1 MHFVLD
7 TGMTQSYIARGLA
20 AEAGLREGRVGP
32 IMIYAFGGE
41 RTVQGAVH
49 DDAVLYVGGARL
61 VLRTFQSLPPLTRP
75 YGPDD
80 GVLGTDALAHG
91 RIVIDF
97 ASGEFSIASSRPV
110 R

>member
-49 DDAVLYVGGARL
+49 DDATTQYSTSAAR
-61 VLRTFQSLPPLTRP
+61 VSFS
-75 YGPDD
+75 
-80 GVLGTDALAHG
+80 G
-91 RIVIDF
+91 R
-97 ASGEFSIASSRPV
+97 FSPCR